1 MQTAG
6 LSSHLKKNYR
16 QTLEVS
22 SIFVLLLMIV
32 LIRFYP
38 FSKSVS
44 GILTEENEYL
54 NSEDVVELQDK
65 REEESLPQKQEAKSL
80 PKLKRDTP
88 LTEPVL
94 NKEIEVT
101 LTPPKEKVKLE
112 SQDIDKGDLLTL
124 DKQGKFKDKVTQKK
138 TTEKDGKTKAPK
150 DNVYYTAVPYM
161 PVPVGGFESIQS
173 KAIFPQAAK
182 DAGISGTV
190 YITAF
195 IDELGNVNSVVLTKG
210 IHPACDNS
218 ALSAVRRTK
227 FNPGKKDGKPVKVQ
241 MLIPV
246 TFK

>member
-1 MQTAG
+1 MQTTS
-6 LSSHLKKNYR
+6 LTTHLKRNYR
-16 QTLEVS
+16 FTLEVS
-22 SIFVLLLMIV
+22 SILVLLL
-32 LIRFYP
+32 LILVFKFYP
-38 FSKSVS
+38 YSKSVS
-44 GILTEENEYL
+44 QIITNDNEYL
-54 NSEDVVELQDK
+54 DAEDVVELQDK
-65 REEESLPQKQEAKSL
+65 REEESLPQKQEAKTL
-80 PKLKRDTP
+80 PKYKKDTP
-88 LTEPVL
+88 VTEPVL

-124 DKQGKFKDKVTQKK
+124 DKQGKFKDKETYKK
-138 TTEKDGKTKAPK
+138 TTEKDGKAKGPK
-150 DNVYYTAVPYM
+150 DNTYYTAVPYM
-161 PVPVGGFESIQS
+161 PVPIGGFESIQS

>member
-1 MQTAG
+1 MQTIG
-6 LSSHLKKNYR
+6 LTTHLKRNYR
-16 QTLEVS
+16 FTLEVS
-22 SIFVLLLMIV
+22 SIFVLLL
-32 LIRFYP
+32 LILVFKFYP

-44 GILTEENEYL
+44 QSLTSENEYL
-54 NSEDVVELQDK
+54 DAEDVIELLDK
-65 REEESLPQKQEAKSL
+65 REEESLPQKPETKTL
-80 PKLKRDTP
+80 PKLKKDTP
-88 LTEPVL
+88 VTQPVL

-124 DKQGKFKDKVTQKK
+124 DKQGKFKDKETYKK
-138 TTEKDGKTKAPK
+138 TTEKDGKAKGPK
-150 DNVYYTAVPYM
+150 DNTYYTAVPYM
-161 PVPVGGFESIQS
+161 PVPIGGFESIQS

-227 FNPGKKDGKPVKVQ
+227 FSPGKKDGKPVKVQ